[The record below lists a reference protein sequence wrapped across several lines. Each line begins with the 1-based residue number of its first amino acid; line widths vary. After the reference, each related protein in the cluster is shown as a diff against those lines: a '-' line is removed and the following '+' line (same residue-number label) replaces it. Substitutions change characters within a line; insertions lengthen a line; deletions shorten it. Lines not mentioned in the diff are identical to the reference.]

1 MGWERRPKLQY
12 PAPHTGH
19 HSPCGQSSGDKRG
32 ERCVRSE
39 AAKNMRESEKEIDR
53 LAERERERVAEADEK
68 TF

>member
-1 MGWERRPKLQY
+1 M
-12 PAPHTGH
+12 
-19 HSPCGQSSGDKRG
+19 
-32 ERCVRSE
+32 RSE